1 MKYYYGIIVF
11 MLKGRNLY
19 MHKTKLLVVTAT
31 TLATLGLVATATT
44 SAKANEV
51 QDENNTYWVVESGDT
66 LSKISEKY
74 KVDFQTVHANNLD
87 KVSNA
92 NLIFVGQKLLV
103 SGKDFQNGA
112 KPAEVQEPVQ
122 AEVTYQQADTQP
134 AVVEQA
140 PAPVAQAEP
149 VQAGGE
155 HPNRANRR
163 DVESTNNYNTF
174 TGNGYLG
181 AYQFAPSTWNSI
193 ASSHGLDAS
202 DFSPANQDRM
212 ADIYANERYGGWDN
226 VPMSGGW

>member
-1 MKYYYGIIVF
+1 
-11 MLKGRNLY
+11 

-51 QDENNTYWVVESGDT
+51 QDERNTYWVVESGDT

-74 KVDFQTVHANNLD
+74 KVDFTTVHANNLD
-87 KVSNA
+87 KVSDA

-103 SGKDFQNGA
+103 AGEDFKNDS
-112 KPAEVQEPVQ
+112 KPTEVQEPVK
-122 AEVTYQQADTQP
+122 AEVTYQVDTAPVVEQVQ
-134 AVVEQA
+134 VVEQA
-140 PAPVAQAEP
+140 PAPVSP
-149 VQAGGE
+149 VQTGGE